1 MYNNMVN
8 VLYDCSKPYFKHK
21 SKVNN
26 IKPGWSEYVA
36 EYHAETREAS
46 KLWQADQ
53 DKDRSLSILY
63 FTFLYMY
70 MSLKG
75 N

>member
-1 MYNNMVN
+1 
-8 VLYDCSKPYFKHK
+8 LYDCSKPYFKHK

-53 DKDRSLSILY
+53 DNL
-63 FTFLYMY
+63 
-70 MSLKG
+70 
-75 N
+75 